1 VHVMKTLVILLVPL
15 INFNFCY
22 SQKIKNT
29 QVQSIEKGELYA
41 PIYSLYYPTAK
52 WELKKENTE
61 FLDSYVIQ
69 KIQKPNPP
77 NLIIYIEG
85 HTDDVGDSDYNIQLS
100 QKRAQTVADFIKN
113 RGVDESNIKI
123 SWHGKSQ
130 PETRKIAISKK
141 LKDIRYA
148 NRRVTI
154 RIEKL

>member
-1 VHVMKTLVILLVPL
+1 
-15 INFNFCY
+15 
-22 SQKIKNT
+22 
-29 QVQSIEKGELYA
+29 LYA

-52 WELKKENTE
+52 WELTKENTE

-85 HTDDVGDSDYNIQLS
+85 HTDDVGDSDYNMQLS

-141 LKDIRYA
+141 IKDIRYA

>member
-1 VHVMKTLVILLVPL
+1 MSKL
-15 INFNFCY
+15 N
-22 SQKIKNT
+22 SQLNE
-29 QVQSIEKGELYA
+29 QSIPLLSETHFA
-41 PIYSLYYPTAK
+41 TWS
-52 WELKKENTE
+52 
-61 FLDSYVIQ
+61 Q

-85 HTDDVGDSDYNIQLS
+85 HTDDVGDSDYNMQLS
-100 QKRAQTVADFIKN
+100 QKRVQAVADYIKSKGFN
-113 RGVDESNIKI
+113 ESNIKI

>member
-1 VHVMKTLVILLVPL
+1 MQMH
-15 INFNFCY
+15 
-22 SQKIKNT
+22 
-29 QVQSIEKGELYA
+29 SIEKGELYA

-52 WELKKENTE
+52 WELTKANTE
-61 FLDSYVIQ
+61 FLNSYIIQ
-69 KIQKPNPP
+69 KIQIPNQT
-77 NLIIYIEG
+77 NLIIYLEG
-85 HTDDVGDSDYNIQLS
+85 HTDDVGNSDFNLQLS
-100 QKRAQTVADFIKN
+100 QKRVQAVADYIKSKGFN
-113 RGVDESNIKI
+113 ESNVKV

>member
-1 VHVMKTLVILLVPL
+1 
-15 INFNFCY
+15 
-22 SQKIKNT
+22 
-29 QVQSIEKGELYA
+29 VQSNEKGELYA
-41 PIYSLYYPTAK
+41 PIYSLYYPSDK
-52 WELKKENTE
+52 WELTTENTE
-61 FLDSYVIQ
+61 FLNSYVIQ

-85 HTDDVGDSDYNIQLS
+85 HTDDVGDSDYNMQLS

-113 RGVDESNIKI
+113 RGFDESNIKI

-154 RIEKL
+154 RIVKLKR

>member
-1 VHVMKTLVILLVPL
+1 MKTLVILLVPL

-22 SQKIKNT
+22 SQQILNM
-29 QVQSIEKGELYA
+29 QMHSIEKGELYA

-52 WELKKENTE
+52 WELTKENTE